1 MLSPDCYWVRSYLIT
16 TVLNF
21 FAIFLKYDTLEGVF
35 SCFCGQNISKDFHV
49 YLIQI
54 FGMKLEEISRE
65 NAVGTFCVINA
76 PSEMK
81 KKIEV
86 SMYTEC
92 SIFFKSWFKML
103 IRKYVQCSFREQT
116 QTCHKTT
123 RKFRN
128 SYLCTILIQTK
139 NEWKDNLWSSLKW

>member
-1 MLSPDCYWVRSYLIT
+1 M
-16 TVLNF
+16 
-21 FAIFLKYDTLEGVF
+21 FLWAKHIQKFPCLL
-35 SCFCGQNISKDFHV
+35 

-65 NAVGTFCVINA
+65 NAVGTFCIRIA

-92 SIFFKSWFKML
+92 SIFFQEL
-103 IRKYVQCSFREQT
+103 I
-116 QTCHKTT
+116 
-123 RKFRN
+123 
-128 SYLCTILIQTK
+128 
-139 NEWKDNLWSSLKW
+139 